1 MRGFRIIILLC
12 CLQVLPASLI
22 GQTAPEKQEIEII
35 RADALRFSER
45 NNVKSYLLE
54 GNVILQQGTTKLYCD
69 SAYLFSSSNR
79 AAAYGHVHINEA
91 DSIHVYGDSALYD
104 GNSKV
109 VRIFENV
116 RLTDRQMVLTTQL
129 LTYRLNER
137 LGIYYNG
144 GTLRSQE
151 AVLTSK
157 TGYYYGDPQTAYFKD
172 SVRLKHPDYRL
183 EADTLEY
190 NTGSDIAYF
199 HGPTTIYNEN
209 STVFCKDGYYV
220 TPTGIAVFN
229 HDARLDN
236 PPQTL
241 LADSIYYDRETGL
254 GKAYGNIVFSDTV
267 QSIIQY
273 SEEALYNEINN
284 VITST
289 RGSVAGYVMEDDTLF
304 IAGDTIRIEQDS
316 LERNV
321 MFVYPNVRMFK
332 SDFQGVCDSLYYS
345 DADSIIRL
353 FRSPVLWSDSN
364 QFSGDT
370 IFLALKNQQLE
381 RMYFKS
387 NGFIIN
393 EDDSL
398 IYNQIKG
405 RQITAFFN
413 DNDLYKVTVKGNG
426 ESIYFGKDEVDRY
439 LGVNQAQ
446 CSDIDMY
453 IKEQQF
459 SRIVFKGKPE
469 AVFTP
474 MQRIDPGTFLLEG
487 FSWQIDRR
495 PKDRAALFQPV
506 EGNQDEGV
514 EENPSLLR
522 SSQKEG

>member
-1 MRGFRIIILLC
+1 MRRTNFILLLC
-12 CLQVLPASLI
+12 ILLASPLLI
-22 GQTAPEKQEIEII
+22 TAQTETQKQEIEII
-35 RADALRFSER
+35 KADALRFSER

-54 GNVILQQGTTKLYCD
+54 GNVILQQGTTLLYCD

-79 AAAYGHVHINEA
+79 AAAYGKVHINEG

-109 VRIFENV
+109 VRIYENV
-116 RLTDRQMVLTTQL
+116 RLTDREMVLTTNL
-129 LTYRLNER
+129 LTYRLEER
-137 LGIYYNG
+137 LGTYYNG

-190 NTGSDIAYF
+190 NTGLDIAYF
-199 HGPTTIYNEN
+199 HGPTAIYNEN
-209 STVFCKDGYYV
+209 STVFCKDGYYI

-229 HDARLDN
+229 NAARLDN

-254 GKAYGNIVFSDTV
+254 GKADGNIIFTDTA

-273 SEEALYNEINN
+273 SDEALYNEINN

-289 RGSVAGYVMEDDTLF
+289 KGSVAGYVMEDDTLF
-304 IAGDTIRIEQDS
+304 IAGDTIRIEQDT

-321 MFVYPNVRMFK
+321 MFVYPHVRMFK

-353 FRSPVLWSDSN
+353 FKSPVLWSDSN

-370 IFLALKNQQLE
+370 IFLALKNEQLDK
-381 RMYFKS
+381 MFFKS

-398 IYNQIKG
+398 IFNQIKG
-405 RQITAFFN
+405 RQITAFFS
-413 DNDLYKVTVKGNG
+413 DNDLYKVSVKGNG
-426 ESIYFGKDEVDRY
+426 ESIYFGKDEQDRY

-459 SRIVFKGKPE
+459 SRIVFKGKPA

-474 MQRIDPGTFLLEG
+474 MQRIQPGEFILDG
-487 FSWQIDRR
+487 FSWQAARR
-495 PKDRAALFQPV
+495 PRDRAALF
-506 EGNQDEGV
+506 EAAADNQDEGT
-514 EENPSLLR
+514 EEKPNRLR
-522 SSQKEG
+522 SSQNDG